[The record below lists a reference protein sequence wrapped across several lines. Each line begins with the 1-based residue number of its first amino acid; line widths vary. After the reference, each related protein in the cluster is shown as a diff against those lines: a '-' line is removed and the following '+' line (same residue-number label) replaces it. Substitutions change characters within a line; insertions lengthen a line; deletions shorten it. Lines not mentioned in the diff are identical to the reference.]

1 MTATSQRHFTHTEP
15 GTPETVWLR
24 DPRWSEAPLVD
35 LAATV
40 ARYDEIVVAAA
51 HPDDESLAVGGFV
64 AAAARLGASLRVVVA
79 TRGEASHPR
88 AAAWTPARLA
98 EVRAAEVEAA
108 VARLAPRARVEHLGF
123 PDGGLEGAE
132 AALADALTDRC
143 GPGTLVVAPCRGDGH
158 PDHDTLG
165 RAAVTAAAR
174 TGARTAH
181 YPLWLWHWGA
191 PDDLP
196 WPRAHVVEPTLADHQ
211 RKQAAL
217 EEYPSQ
223 SLPLGPTAGDA
234 PVLTD
239 AVLARAYRL
248 VEVLLAEE
256 GVLAVRAPRG
266 ADGVAEPFDA
276 MFATGSD
283 PWGFH
288 GSFYERRKRALTTAV
303 LAREHYCHVV
313 EIGCATGVLTRAL
326 AERAG
331 RVTAVDVSA
340 AALAEARRDA
350 PGHVQWVLGQVP
362 SAVPAASAD
371 LVVLSEVGY
380 FLTPTE
386 LIETLRRV
394 RRPAGRRRR
403 GGPRPLAAPD
413 RARPP
418 RRARGA
424 RAGRDGAR
432 GPPAP
437 GPVRRRR
444 RPHRRLGWPPVRRR
458 GGGPSVTRVRH
469 VVVAV
474 PARNEERLLGTCLD
488 SVLTAVARLQ
498 RHRPGTTAEVV
509 VALDGCVDGSA
520 EVAGRRPVTVLHED
534 AGAVGPARRAAVTAG
549 LAALAVGDG
558 WEQTW
563 IANTDADCEVPPH
576 WLVDQVALA
585 DEGADLVVGTVSP
598 VDVADPRVLGA
609 WLERHELR
617 EGHGHVHGANLG
629 VRADAYLAVGGFAPL
644 AVHEDV
650 GLVTRLRDAGH
661 PWVATDRCRVR
672 TSGRTESRV
681 DGGFATFLAGLTAP
695 GGGSALEPA

>member
-79 TRGEASHPR
+79 TRGEASHPQ

-98 EVRAAEVEAA
+98 EVRVAEVEAA

-394 RRPAGRRRR
+394 GARLDDGGEVVLVHWRHPTEHVPLDGPAVHAQAATVLADLPHRVRYADGDVLIDVW
-403 GGPRPLAAPD
+403 GGPRSVAA
-413 RARPP
+413 
-418 RRARGA
+418 G
-424 RAGRDGAR
+424 
-432 GPPAP
+432 
-437 GPVRRRR
+437 
-444 RPHRRLGWPPVRRR
+444 
-458 GGGPSVTRVRH
+458 
-469 VVVAV
+469 
-474 PARNEERLLGTCLD
+474 E
-488 SVLTAVARLQ
+488 
-498 RHRPGTTAEVV
+498 
-509 VALDGCVDGSA
+509 
-520 EVAGRRPVTVLHED
+520 GRR
-534 AGAVGPARRAAVTAG
+534 
-549 LAALAVGDG
+549 
-558 WEQTW
+558 
-563 IANTDADCEVPPH
+563 
-576 WLVDQVALA
+576 
-585 DEGADLVVGTVSP
+585 
-598 VDVADPRVLGA
+598 
-609 WLERHELR
+609 
-617 EGHGHVHGANLG
+617 
-629 VRADAYLAVGGFAPL
+629 
-644 AVHEDV
+644 
-650 GLVTRLRDAGH
+650 
-661 PWVATDRCRVR
+661 
-672 TSGRTESRV
+672 
-681 DGGFATFLAGLTAP
+681 
-695 GGGSALEPA
+695 